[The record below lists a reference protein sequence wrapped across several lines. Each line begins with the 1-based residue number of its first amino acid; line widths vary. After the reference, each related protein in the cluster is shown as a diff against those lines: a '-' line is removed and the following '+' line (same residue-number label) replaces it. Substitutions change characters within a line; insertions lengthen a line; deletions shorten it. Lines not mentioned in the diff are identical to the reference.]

1 LKVTTKGYIEVWW
14 DTPASYV
21 FISRHRDEV
30 EALESAT
37 EHALTQAGEQ
47 TYELRYPNK
56 LVKAYGILN
65 PRADTVAPTVP
76 GSLSATSLSTTS
88 IGLAW
93 SLSTDAVGVSG
104 YQVWRDG
111 VPRTTT
117 TALTYTDT
125 GLTPT
130 TLYSYR
136 VSAFDEAGNM
146 SGLSNIATATTQTPA
161 VNLPPVWQ
169 TIAQQELT
177 TGASYSLNLTSLV
190 SDPEGQAVAVAQ
202 FAGTLPTGVTYNSST
217 KIISGTPTVVG
228 STSVTFRATDAGAVV
243 ADRIIVF
250 NVLAADATAPSVP
263 VLTATAVSTSRID
276 LSWSASTDTAG
287 TNERSSGLHQY
298 RLFRDGLFRQ
308 AINEPT
314 VEFSDTGLSA
324 GTSYSYT
331 IRAIDVA
338 GNLSDF
344 SNAAAATTQ
353 STPAPSR
360 MYPAGHWTIFQAAL
374 RNNQW
379 RNSAANRIVRSADG
393 QTVITKGFWK
403 RYSWRQLE
411 PTQGAYSF
419 ITNPTTDELRLD
431 LAWAATNGVKLVPM
445 ITTRAF
451 GTGVSEAPAYLDPY
465 VVTGN
470 DGHRFTALWDPYVQ
484 TRYNALIKAIGDT
497 FDGTTAFA
505 GTATGETAMDS
516 ADATD
521 AMLGIG
527 GPVPTGKLYVP
538 YTVARARDGFI
549 SIILNAW
556 AELPTTRFYWMTN
569 FHRGDQDGSTIADVI
584 NAVVTAGKQ
593 GVLVL
598 CGPDLLPGLPSLE
611 TRFYPYFDQFKDTIP
626 LCLHCQ
632 NDSYSHPLTGLPED
646 DDTPPFYTPTQ
657 LIDSGIANQH
667 LNFIVWTYLANP
679 QVTGGYSYTD
689 AITAMRA
696 RPTFNVESW

>member
-1 LKVTTKGYIEVWW
+1 VRVTTQGYIEVWW
-14 DTPASYV
+14 TDPSPAA

-37 EHALTQAGEQ
+37 EHAAAQAGEQ
-47 TYELRYPNK
+47 SYELRYPNK
-56 LVKAYGILN
+56 TVKAYGILN
-65 PRADTVAPTVP
+65 PRTDTVAPTAP
-76 GSLSATSLSTTS
+76 SSLSATALSTTS
-88 IGLAW
+88 ISLTWLA
-93 SLSTDAVGVSG
+93 STDAVGVSG
-104 YQVWRDG
+104 YQVWRAG
-111 VPRTTT
+111 QPRATTSS
-117 TALTYTDT
+117 LTYTDT

-130 TLYSYR
+130 TAYSYR
-136 VSAFDEAGNM
+136 VSAYDEAGNM
-146 SGLSNIATATTQTPA
+146 SELSNIATATTQTPA
-161 VNLPPVWQ
+161 VNLPPVWP
-169 TIAQQELT
+169 TIPQQELT
-177 TGASYSLNLTSLV
+177 VGTSYSYTLAPT
-190 SDPEGQAVAVAQ
+190 DPEGQPLTVSQVS
-202 FAGTLPTGVTYNSST
+202 GTLPAGLAFTAAT
-217 KIISGTPTVVG
+217 KIVSGTPTTAGVSNV
-228 STSVTFRATDAGAVV
+228 SFRASDGATSADGAV
-243 ADRIIVF
+243 VF
-250 NVLAADATAPSVP
+250 NVLGADATAPSVP

-276 LSWSASTDTAG
+276 LSWSTSTDTAG
-287 TNERSSGLHQY
+287 TNERSSGMHQY
-298 RLFRDGLFRQ
+298 RVFRDGVFRQ

-314 VEFSDTGLSA
+314 IQFSDTGLSA
-324 GTSYSYT
+324 GTAYSYQV
-331 IRAIDVA
+331 RAIDVA
-338 GNLSDF
+338 GNLSAF
-344 SNAAAATTQ
+344 SNTAVATTQ
-353 STPAPSR
+353 SNPTPTR

-374 RNNQW
+374 RNQQW

-393 QTVITKGFWK
+393 TTVITKGFWK

-411 PTQGAYSF
+411 PTQGNYSF
-419 ITNPTTDELRLD
+419 ITNPSTDELRLD

-516 ADATD
+516 NDATD

-584 NAVVTAGKQ
+584 NAVVAAGKQ

-598 CGPDLLPGLPSLE
+598 CGPDLLPGLNSLE
-611 TRFYPYFDQFKDTIP
+611 TRFYPYFTQFKDTIP

-632 NDSYSHPLTGLPED
+632 NDSYSHPLSGLEAD
-646 DDTPPFYTPTQ
+646 DDTPPFYTMTQ

-667 LNFIVWTYLANP
+667 LNFIVWTYLANR